1 MWKAER
7 NFIILMNEK
16 IRDIERIFLHRVQC
30 EEKNTEFASSLT
42 DNAETLVVNVAILS
56 SCAAIFVF
64 ISLSW
69 DCFSLI

>member
-1 MWKAER
+1 M
-7 NFIILMNEK
+7 ILRTAVREFRCVFNEK
-16 IRDIERIFLHRVQC
+16 IRDIERIFLHW